1 MNILGNLFGKVPM
14 DRRQQK
20 TRAAIY
26 EAMTKL
32 LMHKRFEELTV
43 QDIIDEA
50 NIGRS
55 TFYSHFETK
64 ESLLDQMCN
73 EMFAHVFSHDLTPEK
88 SHDFSNTS
96 DIETRLTHVLWHIKD
111 HGNNIKAIMGG
122 ETEEVFT
129 RYFKDYLRN
138 ACAQS
143 IQDID
148 ADVPEE
154 FKEQFVIGSF
164 VETVKWWIGDGMT
177 MSPEETVRNYLKM
190 MR

>member
-1 MNILGNLFGKVPM
+1 M

-122 ETEEVFT
+122 ET
-129 RYFKDYLRN
+129 
-138 ACAQS
+138 
-143 IQDID
+143 
-148 ADVPEE
+148 
-154 FKEQFVIGSF
+154 
-164 VETVKWWIGDGMT
+164 
-177 MSPEETVRNYLKM
+177 
-190 MR
+190 